1 MIYTVTFN
9 PALDYVVH
17 VDALKLDA
25 AGFGGHLDV
34 KDEGER
40 QEILKIERKMVVN
53 EMKTSRGGCWS
64 CGGR

>member
-1 MIYTVTFN
+1 M
-9 PALDYVVH
+9 
-17 VDALKLDA
+17 KLDA

-40 QEILKIERKMVVN
+40 PEILKIERKMVVN